1 MIEDKEKEKNSE
13 ELNFFDIFSLIW
25 IRRKFI
31 SFVTVIFIFMSIIYA
46 LSLSN
51 IYRSSALLLPSQGS
65 SELSSDLQ
73 GLSSIAGLVGVN
85 LQGQN
90 TSASYEAI
98 KRLSSY
104 DFFINYFLPNINL
117 QDLTSVKE
125 WNKGENKITYDSSYD
140 SSKKIWLKKPSNQ
153 EAHEAFL
160 KIFILEESNRSA
172 FIKISINHKS
182 PYIAKDWLDV
192 LILNINESMRSI
204 DKELSKSSMDFLQES
219 LQNTGIFEIKK
230 TISSLLEAQMQKYML
245 ASANKNYVFKVIDS
259 PRVAEK
265 KFSPTRGIIVIFGT
279 LLGFMIGIIY
289 VLTKNYIS
297 KNKE

>member
-1 MIEDKEKEKNSE
+1 IEDKEKEKNSE

-160 KIFILEESNRSA
+160 KIFILEESN
-172 FIKISINHKS
+172 
-182 PYIAKDWLDV
+182 
-192 LILNINESMRSI
+192 
-204 DKELSKSSMDFLQES
+204 
-219 LQNTGIFEIKK
+219 
-230 TISSLLEAQMQKYML
+230 
-245 ASANKNYVFKVIDS
+245 
-259 PRVAEK
+259 
-265 KFSPTRGIIVIFGT
+265 
-279 LLGFMIGIIY
+279 
-289 VLTKNYIS
+289 
-297 KNKE
+297 